1 MNKAQLINA
10 VAAKCN
16 LPKKDIDAVINA
28 TFDSIIESLK
38 EGEKVQIVGFGR
50 FEVRERPARTGRN
63 PMTGEAIEI
72 EASRS
77 AAFKAGNALKEAL
90 EVK

>member
-16 LPKKDIDAVINA
+16 LPKKDIDSVINA

-50 FEVRERPARTGRN
+50 FEVRERPERSGRN
-63 PMTGEAIEI
+63 PMTGEPIEI
-72 EASRS
+72 AASRS

>member
-16 LPKKDIDAVINA
+16 LPKKDIDAAVNA
-28 TFDSIIESLK
+28 TFDTIIETLK

-72 EASRS
+72 ECSRS

-90 EVK
+90 ETK

>member
-10 VAAKCN
+10 VASKCD
-16 LPKKDIDAVINA
+16 LPKKEIDLVINA
-28 TFDSIIESLK
+28 AFDSIIESLK
-38 EGEKVQIVGFGR
+38 AGEKVQIVGFGH
-50 FEVRERPARTGRN
+50 FEVRERPARPGRN
-63 PMTGEAIEI
+63 PMTGEPIEI
-72 EASRS
+72 AASRS

>member
-10 VAAKCN
+10 VAAKSN
-16 LPKKDIDAVINA
+16 LPKKDIDTIINA

-50 FEVRERPARTGRN
+50 FEVRERPARPGRN
-63 PMTGEAIEI
+63 PMTG
-72 EASRS
+72 
-77 AAFKAGNALKEAL
+77 
-90 EVK
+90 

>member
-28 TFDSIIESLK
+28 TFDSIIDSLRD
-38 EGEKVQIVGFGR
+38 GEKVQIVGFGR

-63 PMTGEAIEI
+63 PMTGAAIEI
-72 EASRS
+72 AASRS
-77 AAFKAGNALKEAL
+77 AAFK
-90 EVK
+90 

>member
-10 VAAKCN
+10 VAAKTG
-16 LPKKDIDAVINA
+16 LAKKDVDAAVNA
-28 TFDSIIESLK
+28 AFDAIIEALK
-38 EGEKVQIVGFGR
+38 AGDKVQVVGFGR

-72 EASRS
+72 AASRS
-77 AAFKAGNALKEAL
+77 AAFKAGNALKDAL
-90 EVK
+90 EQK